1 MKSKKLITILL
12 IICLIALVIVGVVY
26 YNVKKGETQEEKF
39 IDPKEDEVLNL
50 SGFGIFFDEY
60 SGYLKSS
67 EIAKHLEKITITY
80 LPEMFDFT
88 KDFNEEEIS
97 EHYFNNVNVIR
108 DNLGIENVEDFTA
121 FLQRLQVLDEDLSTW
136 YRLDILEETFEDESD
151 KENYAYVEYEVSFK
165 NDHKIKFS
173 LYVSKVERIEP
184 TYIIDVID

>member
-1 MKSKKLITILL
+1 
-12 IICLIALVIVGVVY
+12 
-26 YNVKKGETQEEKF
+26 
-39 IDPKEDEVLNL
+39 
-50 SGFGIFFDEY
+50 
-60 SGYLKSS
+60 
-67 EIAKHLEKITITY
+67 
-80 LPEMFDFT
+80 MFDFT

-121 FLQRLQVLDEDLSTW
+121 FLQKLQALDEDLSTW

-173 LYVSKVERIEP
+173 LYVSKVETIEP